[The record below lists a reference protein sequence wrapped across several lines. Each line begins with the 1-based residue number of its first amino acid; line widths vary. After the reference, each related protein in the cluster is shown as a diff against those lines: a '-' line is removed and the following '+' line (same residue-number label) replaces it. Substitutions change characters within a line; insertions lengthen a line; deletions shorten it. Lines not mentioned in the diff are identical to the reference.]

1 MKPKP
6 FTKTDFENNVGL
18 NYFIGTRRD
27 VYEGE
32 IIDANDEH
40 LTIERFDRV
49 KDQIRELDISYS
61 DILWAKEDV

>member
-1 MKPKP
+1 
-6 FTKTDFENNVGL
+6 L
-18 NYFIGTRRD
+18 NYFVATKRD

-49 KDQIRELDISYS
+49 KDENRELDIPYS
-61 DILWAKEDV
+61 DILWTKEDI

>member
-1 MKPKP
+1 MKPKT
-6 FTKTDFENNVGL
+6 FTKADFENNVGL
-18 NYFIGTRRD
+18 NYFVATKRD

-49 KDQIRELDISYS
+49 KDENRELDIPYS
-61 DILWAKEDV
+61 DILWTKEDI